1 MNKHLLEKFSPIA
14 TWWAF
19 VSAEYFLVEN
29 KIIDDDVV
37 VLSFMGSGASTN
49 VTAKQLNEF
58 CEALEKLRHKP

>member
-1 MNKHLLEKFSPIA
+1 
-14 TWWAF
+14 
-19 VSAEYFLVEN
+19 VEN